1 MRSCRCRSAVRDGLC
16 LLGVCWR
23 PELGGGYQSLDEP
36 GGDLPDPLVVVL
48 GVAAEQAEGLRG
60 RDPEL
65 GVQMPFACSITA
77 LNSSPA
83 CRLSTIRRRPG
94 MGPAVTGQARQHP
107 GASDATWAMGDVNY
121 DQSVTISDFI
131 DLAANFGVSFSGEAI
146 GISQGDAQL
155 LSNFASAHGMA
166 VPEPATLTLLG
177 LGFAGLATRLRRKK
191 A

>member
-107 GASDATWAMGDVNY
+107 GASDATCYVLIPGARASRQADIIELILADHRRIGRPCRALY
-121 DQSVTISDFI
+121 DTARYDGSPRPDWMPGHVWQRLA
-131 DLAANFGVSFSGEAI
+131 DLLV
-146 GISQGDAQL
+146 
-155 LSNFASAHGMA
+155 AH
-166 VPEPATLTLLG
+166 T
-177 LGFAGLATRLRRKK
+177 
-191 A
+191 